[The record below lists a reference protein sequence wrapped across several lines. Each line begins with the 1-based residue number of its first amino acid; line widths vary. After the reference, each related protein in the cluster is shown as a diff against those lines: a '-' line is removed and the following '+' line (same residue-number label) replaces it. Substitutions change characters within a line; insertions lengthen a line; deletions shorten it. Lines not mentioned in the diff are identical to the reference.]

1 MKIQK
6 ITSQSRRD
14 FHAIYEC
21 EHCGYTKEGSGYD
34 DANFHQNVIP
44 KMECDEC
51 GKTAPDDYRSLATK
65 YPEGMQV

>member
-6 ITSQSRRD
+6 ITEQSRRD

-21 EHCGYTKEGSGYD
+21 EHCGETREGGGYD

-44 KMECDEC
+44 LMTCDLC
-51 GKTAPDDYRSLATK
+51 GKSAGDDYRPLTTR

>member
-6 ITSQSRRD
+6 IISQSRRD
-14 FHAIYEC
+14 FRAVYEC
-21 EHCGYTKEGSGYD
+21 ETCGNTKEGSGYD

-44 KMECDEC
+44 AMKC
-51 GKTAPDDYRSLATK
+51 GKCGAVAPADNVPLQTK